1 MNKHQESIGEIKS
14 HFSGKQ
20 NDPRAAAGSSSVDTT
35 PAAHYI
41 TPSSQKIES
50 NTNLASLT
58 CCPGAWYHQSA
69 FLKARNHRFVDRSY
83 TRKRLAVNAKDPGP
97 VFHEMISKRDCRRR
111 WAHPPLGRALHKPQQ
126 FGKKVREERTCSD
139 APQAAGFAGSHPTL
153 SASKNSEKLKC
164 DNKGTL
170 RSCTPGSQSSSHR
183 QPGVPGVQ

>member
-1 MNKHQESIGEIKS
+1 MILELLLEAAVWTQHLLLITS
-14 HFSGKQ
+14 HHPAKKLNQIQIWPTYLLPWSMVS
-20 NDPRAAAGSSSVDTT
+20 PR
-35 PAAHYI
+35 
-41 TPSSQKIES
+41 
-50 NTNLASLT
+50 
-58 CCPGAWYHQSA
+58 C
-69 FLKARNHRFVDRSY
+69 FLKARNHRFIDRSY
-83 TRKRLAVNAKDPGP
+83 TRKRLTVNAKDPRP
-97 VFHEMISKRDCRRR
+97 VFHEMISERDCRRQ

-153 SASKNSEKLKC
+153 LASKNSEKLKC